1 MPIYEKA
8 TWQLMREMV
17 KEFDLE
23 KGEIIPRDRITKWF
37 KEKYPKI
44 KKATV
49 DAHLLKMS
57 INAPSRIHYSAKPNQ
72 DDLFFQIDKG
82 NFRLFDHENDPIPI
96 YEKIIAEHVD
106 EDEIEEED
114 ESLAEFAYESDLK
127 NFLSKN
133 LDVVEQ
139 GLRLYDD
146 EGITGIEFPVGGRF
160 IDILTVDEKND
171 FVVIEL
177 KVSRGYDRTI
187 GQILRYVGWISQNL
201 ADPDQKV
208 RGLIIAREIS
218 NDLILACNSLP
229 NINLF
234 EYELS
239 FSLNP
244 VEKIESGS

>member
-1 MPIYEKA
+1 
-8 TWQLMREMV
+8 MREMV

-23 KGEIIPRDRITKWF
+23 KGEIIPRDRIAKWF
-37 KEKYPKI
+37 EEKYPKI

-72 DDLFFQIDKG
+72 DDWLFQIDKG

-171 FVVIEL
+171 FCSDWTKSFPRL
-177 KVSRGYDRTI
+177 WSNYWADTTLCGLD
-187 GQILRYVGWISQNL
+187 IS
-201 ADPDQKV
+201 K
-208 RGLIIAREIS
+208 S
-218 NDLILACNSLP
+218 
-229 NINLF
+229 
-234 EYELS
+234 
-239 FSLNP
+239 
-244 VEKIESGS
+244 SGSWSESPWINHSERNL

>member
-1 MPIYEKA
+1 
-8 TWQLMREMV
+8 MR
-17 KEFDLE
+17 
-23 KGEIIPRDRITKWF
+23 
-37 KEKYPKI
+37 
-44 KKATV
+44 
-49 DAHLLKMS
+49 KM
-57 INAPSRIHYSAKPNQ
+57 I
-72 DDLFFQIDKG
+72 
-82 NFRLFDHENDPIPI
+82 
-96 YEKIIAEHVD
+96 
-106 EDEIEEED
+106 
-114 ESLAEFAYESDLK
+114 
-127 NFLSKN
+127 
-133 LDVVEQ
+133 
-139 GLRLYDD
+139 
-146 EGITGIEFPVGGRF
+146 
-160 IDILTVDEKND
+160 

>member
-23 KGEIIPRDRITKWF
+23 KGEIIPRDRIAKWF

-106 EDEIEEED
+106 EDEIEEKD
-114 ESLAEFAYESDLK
+114 ESLAEFA
-127 NFLSKN
+127 
-133 LDVVEQ
+133 
-139 GLRLYDD
+139 
-146 EGITGIEFPVGGRF
+146 
-160 IDILTVDEKND
+160 
-171 FVVIEL
+171 
-177 KVSRGYDRTI
+177 
-187 GQILRYVGWISQNL
+187 
-201 ADPDQKV
+201 
-208 RGLIIAREIS
+208 
-218 NDLILACNSLP
+218 
-229 NINLF
+229 
-234 EYELS
+234 
-239 FSLNP
+239 
-244 VEKIESGS
+244 